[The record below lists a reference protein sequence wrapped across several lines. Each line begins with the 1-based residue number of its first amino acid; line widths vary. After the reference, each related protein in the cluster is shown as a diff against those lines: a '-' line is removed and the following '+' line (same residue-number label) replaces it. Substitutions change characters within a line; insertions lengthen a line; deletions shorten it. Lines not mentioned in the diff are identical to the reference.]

1 MNTAGMNP
9 AGMNPAGMSKTGL
22 GTADHRA
29 DGGAASNVVG
39 IEVSPAGCQV
49 AHFAEESTE
58 PSLLGPSLPNLSA
71 ALHALAP
78 PRPVVL
84 AVSASLSERDRREAL
99 ATCAAAGFEV
109 LRLVSAPLVG
119 ALAADLAATTHGVA
133 AVFDLGEDAFDFRVV
148 SITAEGQLEVRA
160 AAVERG
166 LGGHAMDTALAR
178 QVLAE
183 LALAPSPEHLA
194 AAVAAAHAA
203 RAALDRH
210 FSVPFVLELPDGRRQ
225 SRRLD
230 RHRFGHCVRPQLE
243 RLSVLVHRAMED
255 AALRADEVD
264 EVLLLGPGA
273 HAPWVRAFVGELFM
287 RRPRAAPFGAPALGA
302 ALLARR
308 LMQGEPPMLLDAVSA
323 TLGLEADD
331 GYIEWLLPRGAPFP
345 ASATR
350 RRDGGPVVL
359 KVYQGERQRSDDC
372 RLVGTYQVDAT
383 GGIAVRFEVDA
394 DGLVHVQARSDL
406 DGSPRPVQA
415 TLT

>member
-1 MNTAGMNP
+1 
-9 AGMNPAGMSKTGL
+9 MSTEA
-22 GTADHRA
+22 ADVA
-29 DGGAASNVVG
+29 G
-39 IEVSPAGCQV
+39 IEVSPGGCLVARFEAG
-49 AHFAEESTE
+49 AEA
-58 PSLLGPSLPNLSA
+58 PSLLGEGHPDLAA
-71 ALHALAP
+71 ALAALAR

-84 AVSASLSERDRREAL
+84 ALSASLSERERRDTLE
-99 ATCAAAGFEV
+99 TCAAKGFEV
-109 LRLVSAPLVG
+109 LRLVSAPLAG
-119 ALAADLAATTHGVA
+119 ALAADLAAATHGVA

-148 SITAEGQLEVRA
+148 AVTADGELEVRA

-183 LALAPSPEHLA
+183 LGLAPTPEHLIP
-194 AAVAAAHAA
+194 AVAAAHVA
-203 RAALDRH
+203 RAALDTH
-210 FSVPFVLELPDGRRQ
+210 FSVPFVLALPEGRPQ
-225 SRRLD
+225 TRRLD

-287 RRPRAAPFGAPALGA
+287 RRPRPAPFGAPALGA
-302 ALLARR
+302 ATLARR
-308 LMQGEPPMLLDAVSA
+308 LMNGDAPLLLDAVCA

-350 RRDGGPVVL
+350 RRDGGPVLL

-406 DGSPRPVQA
+406 DGTARPVLA